1 MNRSRVRL
9 PGLELTGESIMAVAV
24 SGMAVIYLGMCLLY
38 RLERDQRW
46 SRPQPAASPPVSI
59 RSTAHY
65 RALLTDLQQAK
76 GPVVVQSLKLMAA
89 QAPQTINAW
98 APLPSR
104 PPLVLTL
111 SIPLTPV
118 LAHHYALQYDRNEEP
133 GEYDK
138 IQSLR
143 LGDRVSFDRIKLGS
157 LPNEPEATLPPS
169 RVLWLN
175 TMIRPS
181 AHTVWLEVTT
191 P

>member
-89 QAPQTINAW
+89 QAP
-98 APLPSR
+98 LPSR
-104 PPLVLTL
+104 PALVLTL

-118 LAHHYALQYDRNEEP
+118 LAHHYAL
-133 GEYDK
+133 EYDAEKDSDEYYK

-143 LGDRVSFDRIKLGS
+143 LGDRVSFDHIKLSS